1 MASSNTGLHSRRGT
15 SNGSSSSNPS
25 GAETPVVILRV
36 QDLSCQNL
44 KSRGIFGYSD
54 PFVVVSILGKQ
65 FYTPVWKRN
74 LIVLEKPTKPVARV

>member
-25 GAETPVVILRV
+25 GETPVVILRV

-44 KSRGIFGYSD
+44 KSRGIFDYSD
-54 PFVVVSILGKQ
+54 PFVIVSSLG
-65 FYTPVWKRN
+65 
-74 LIVLEKPTKPVARV
+74 

>member
-15 SNGSSSSNPS
+15 SNGSSSSNP
-25 GAETPVVILRV
+25 GGETPVVILRV

-44 KSRGIFGYSD
+44 KSKDIFGYSD

-65 FYTPVWKRN
+65 FYTVTPVCKRN
-74 LIVLEKPTKPVARV
+74 LEKPTKPVARA